1 MSISG
6 MGYPD
11 QVANNH
17 LTAYMHPN
25 CGYSVVLPEQED
37 DVYSSYETDG

>member
-17 LTAYMHPN
+17 LIKRAYVHPN
-25 CGYSVVLPEQED
+25 RGYSVVLPEQEGN
-37 DVYSSYETDG
+37 VYSS